1 MHVIPRSSWCRPLLA
16 ALPALALAAITTHAP
31 RAAHAQAGDV
41 NINNFHHAMDSRGY
55 LTVNASQVLGH
66 LELSF
71 GLVTDWGYKLLS
83 FEGDGGTFTSIDN
96 IISPTLIGAM
106 GFKAGPAELEL
117 GVGLP
122 FVIVSGDRGPD
133 FPGDPGTPNDDER
146 FKISGQGLG
155 NIAIHLKT
163 RFLKTTRG
171 PRIGLGLIGSLYL
184 PTASKPHKFLGDDKI
199 TPQVLLILDKEFGT
213 DRRFRAALNGGFRLR
228 TGSKTFTDDA
238 SAFPADV
245 PASPNLDQTGK
256 SFDTGTEL
264 PFGVA
269 LAYAIAPQKFDLL
282 GEIFGSIPVGG
293 ENYFPLEA
301 IAGIKVY
308 LARNS
313 FLTIGGGTGLM
324 PAKVGSPAARAFIG
338 IVFEPNI
345 GDRDG
350 DGYKDDVDDC
360 PNEPEDF
367 DDFEDQDGC
376 PEPDN
381 DRDGILDV
389 DDKCPLNPEDKDG
402 FEDEDGCPE
411 GNKNDRDGD
420 GLLDD
425 VDQCPDDPEDFD
437 KFQDE
442 DGCPD
447 PDNDRDGILDVDD
460 LCPNDPEDKDGWE
473 DEDGCPDPDNDKD
486 KILDVDDKC
495 PNEPETKNGFEDE
508 DGCPDRGRVVVTDT
522 KIEILDKVYFEYNK
536 AVIKSES
543 FPILDAVAATLEG
556 NPDIKLV
563 EVQGHTDERGNDAY
577 NLKLSDERAKAVVA
591 YLVEKGITADRLEG
605 QGYGETQPIDR
616 RSNENAWA
624 KNRRVEFLILKR
636 NNDSGGN

>member
-1 MHVIPRSSWCRPLLA
+1 MYRSRSIRTARTLLPGLA
-16 ALPALALAAITTHAP
+16 ALAVTLGVATRTAE
-31 RAAHAQAGDV
+31 AQGGDQ
-41 NINNFHHAMDSRGY
+41 NINPFHHAMDSRGY
-55 LTVNASQVLGH
+55 LTLNASQVLGH
-66 LELSF
+66 KEFSF

-83 FEGDGGTFTSIDN
+83 FENDPNAFTVEN
-96 IISPTLIGAM
+96 IITPTLIAAA
-106 GFKAGPAELEL
+106 GFKLGPAEIEL

-122 FVIVSGDRGPD
+122 FVVVSGDRNPD
-133 FPGDPGTPNDDER
+133 DNGGTPNDPNDDQR
-146 FKISGQGLG
+146 FKMSGQGIG
-155 NIAIHLKT
+155 NVALHLKT
-163 RFLKTTRG
+163 RFLKTSRG
-171 PRIGLGLIGSLYL
+171 PKIGLGVVASLYL
-184 PTASKPHKFLGDDKI
+184 PTTSEKQKFLGEDKL
-199 TPQVLLILDKEFGT
+199 TPQLMAILDKEFGR
-213 DRRFRAALNGGFRLR
+213 DRRLRLALNAGIRIR
-228 TGSKTFTDDA
+228 TGTTVFNDNA
-238 SAFPADV
+238 SAFPDAN
-245 PASPNLDQTGK
+245 PATPETPFTNE
-256 SFDTGTEL
+256 SFEAGNEL
-264 PFGVA
+264 PVGVA
-269 LAYAIAPQKFDLL
+269 IAYAITPQKFDVV
-282 GEIFGSIPVGG
+282 GEVFGAVPLVG
-293 ENYFPLEA
+293 ENYQPLEA
-301 IAGIKVY
+301 IGGIKVY

-313 FLTIGGGTGLM
+313 FLTLGGGAGVV
-324 PAKVGSPAARAFIG
+324 PGKVGNPTARAFIG

-345 GDRDG
+345 GDRDN
-350 DGYKDDVDDC
+350 DGLKDDVDDC
-360 PNEPEDF
+360 PDDPEDY
-367 DDFEDQDGC
+367 DEFEDEDGC

-381 DRDGILDV
+381 DKDGIIDEE
-389 DDKCPLNPEDKDG
+389 DKCPLNPEDKDD

-411 GNKNDRDGD
+411 GNQNDRDGD

-447 PDNDRDGILDVDD
+447 PDNDQDGILDVDD

-486 KILDVDDKC
+486 KILDNDDRC

-556 NPDIKLV
+556 NPDIQLI

-577 NLKLSDERAKAVVA
+577 NLELSDKRAKAVVK
-591 YLVEKGITADRLEG
+591 YLADKGIAADRLQG
-605 QGYGETQPIDR
+605 QGYGETQPIER
-616 RSNENAWA
+616 KSNEAAWA

-636 NNDSGGN
+636 SND

>member
-1 MHVIPRSSWCRPLLA
+1 MSRWVLSLLA
-16 ALPALALAAITTHAP
+16 AAIVAAP
-31 RAAHAQAGDV
+31 SAANAQGADV
-41 NINNFHHAMDSRGY
+41 NINPFRHAMDSRGY
-55 LTVNASQVLGH
+55 LTLNASQTLGH
-66 LELSF
+66 GEFSF
-71 GLVTDWGYKLLS
+71 GLVTDWGFKLLELES
-83 FEGDGGTFTSIDN
+83 GANSTSVDN
-96 IISPTLIGAM
+96 IITPTLIGAV
-106 GFKAGPAELEL
+106 GLKLGPAELEF

-122 FVIVSGDRGPD
+122 AVVVAGDRNPD
-133 FPGDPGTPNDDER
+133 FIGDPGNPNDDMR
-146 FKISGQGLG
+146 FKIEGQGLG
-155 NIAIHLKT
+155 NVALHLKT

-171 PRIGLGLIGSLYL
+171 PKVGLGVVASLYL
-184 PTASKPHKFLGDDKI
+184 PTASEGAKFLGEDKL
-199 TPQVLLILDKEFGT
+199 TPQVMGILEKELGAE
-213 DRRFRAALNGGFRLR
+213 RRFRIAVNGGVRLR
-228 TGSKTFTDDA
+228 TGTTEYTDNGDPNN
-238 SAFPADV
+238 PAA
-245 PASPNLDQTGK
+245 PATGER
-256 SFDTGTEL
+256 FETGTEI
-264 PFGVA
+264 PVGVA
-269 LAYAIAPQKFDLL
+269 LAYAVTPQKFDVLAEVYGGVPL
-282 GEIFGSIPVGG
+282 GG

-301 IAGIKVY
+301 IGGIKVY

-313 FLTIGGGTGLM
+313 FLTLGGGTGIM
-324 PAKVGSPAARAFIG
+324 PGNVGNPKARAFIG

-350 DGYKDDVDDC
+350 DGLKDDVDDC
-360 PNEPEDF
+360 PNDPEDY
-367 DDFEDQDGC
+367 DDFEDEDGC

-381 DRDGILDV
+381 DKDGILDE
-389 DDKCPLNPEDKDG
+389 DDKCPLNPEDKDD

-411 GNKNDRDGD
+411 GNQNDRDGD

-447 PDNDRDGILDVDD
+447 PDNDQDGILDVDD
-460 LCPNDPEDKDGWE
+460 LCPNDPEDMDGWE

-486 KILDVDDKC
+486 KILDNDDRC

-543 FPILDAVAATLEG
+543 YPILDAVAATLEG
-556 NPDIKLV
+556 NPDIQLV

-577 NLKLSDERAKAVVA
+577 NLSLSDKRAKAVVQ
-591 YLVEKGITADRLEG
+591 YLVDKGIDRSRLEG

-616 RSNENAWA
+616 KSNEAAWA

-636 NNDSGGN
+636 SNDN

>member
-1 MHVIPRSSWCRPLLA
+1 MHVYRSRSFWCRPLLA
-16 ALPALALAAITTHAP
+16 ALPVLALAIAP
-31 RAAHAQAGDV
+31 TAAQAQAGDV
-41 NINNFHHAMDSRGY
+41 TINPFHPAMDSRGY
-55 LTVNASQVLGH
+55 LTLNASQVLGH

-71 GLVTDWGYKLLS
+71 GLVTDWGYKLLDLS
-83 FEGDGGTFTSIDN
+83 GDGGSTMSIDN
-96 IISPTLIGAM
+96 MITPTLIGAM
-106 GFKAGPAELEL
+106 GFKIGQAELEL

-133 FPGDPGTPNDDER
+133 FVGDPLTPNDDER

-155 NIAIHLKT
+155 NVALHLKT
-163 RFLKTTRG
+163 RFLKTTKG
-171 PRIGLGLIGSLYL
+171 PKIGLGLMASLYL
-184 PTASKPHKFLGDDKI
+184 PTVSESRKFLGDDKL
-199 TPQVLLILDKEFGT
+199 TPEVLVILEKEFGQ
-213 DRRFRAALNGGFRLR
+213 DGAFRVVLNGGFRLH
-228 TGSKTFTDDA
+228 TGTTSFTDNA
-238 SAFPADV
+238 GAFPPDLPPSA
-245 PASPNLDQTGK
+245 NLHQTGQ
-256 SFDTGTEL
+256 SFETGTEL
-264 PFGVA
+264 PIGVG
-269 LAYAIAPQKFDLL
+269 LAYALAPQKFDLL
-282 GEIFGSIPVGG
+282 GEIYGALPVGG
-293 ENYFPLEA
+293 KNYFPLEA

-313 FLTIGGGTGLM
+313 FLTIGGGTGLA
-324 PAKVGSPAARAFIG
+324 PGSAGSPKARAFIG

-350 DGYKDDVDDC
+350 DGYKDDVDAC

-367 DDFEDQDGC
+367 DDFEDADGC

-381 DRDGILDV
+381 DKDGILDV
-389 DDKCPLNPEDKDG
+389 DDKCLLNPEDKDG

-420 GLLDD
+420 GLLDE

-447 PDNDRDGILDVDD
+447 PDNDQDGILDVDD
-460 LCPNDPEDKDGWE
+460 LCPDNPEDKDGWE

-536 AVIKSES
+536 AIIKSES
-543 FPILDAVAATLEG
+543 YPILDAVAATLDG
-556 NPDIKLV
+556 NPDIQMV

-577 NLKLSDERAKAVVA
+577 NLKLSDERAKAVKA
-591 YLVEKGITADRLEG
+591 YLVDKGIAEDRLDG

-616 RSNENAWA
+616 RSNEQAWA

-636 NNDSGGN
+636 NNESTK

>member
-1 MHVIPRSSWCRPLLA
+1 MQLSRSFWRRPLLA
-16 ALPALALAAITTHAP
+16 VLPALATLAIAP
-31 RAAHAQAGDV
+31 MAARAQAGDV
-41 NINNFHHAMDSRGY
+41 NINPFHPAMDSRGY
-55 LTVNASQVLGH
+55 LTLNASQVLGNH
-66 LELSF
+66 ELSF
-71 GLVTDWGYKLLS
+71 GLVTDWGYKLLELS
-83 FEGDGGTFTSIDN
+83 GDADTTMSIDN
-96 IISPTLIGAM
+96 VISPTLIGAV
-106 GFKAGPAELEL
+106 GFKFGPAELEL
-117 GVGLP
+117 GAAVP
-122 FVIVSGDRGPD
+122 FVVVSGDRGPD
-133 FPGDPGTPNDDER
+133 FEGDPGTPNDDER

-155 NIAIHLKT
+155 NVALHLKT

-171 PRIGLGLIGSLYL
+171 PRIGLGLIGTLYL
-184 PTASKPHKFLGDDKI
+184 PTTSKDHQFLGDDKI
-199 TPQVLLILDKEFGT
+199 TPEIELILDKEFGV
-213 DRRFRAALNGGFRLR
+213 DRRFRAALNAGVRIH
-228 TGSKTFTDDA
+228 TGTTTFVDDA
-238 SAFPADV
+238 TAFPADN
-245 PASPNLDQTGK
+245 PPSPNLNQTGK

-264 PFGVA
+264 PVGLA
-269 LAYAIAPQKFDLL
+269 LAYAVSPQKFDLVGEVL
-282 GEIFGSIPVGG
+282 GAMPVGG
-293 ENYFPLEA
+293 DNYFPLEA

-313 FLTIGGGTGLM
+313 FLTLGGGTGIM
-324 PAKVGSPAARAFIG
+324 PGNAGNPKARAFIG

-350 DGYKDDVDDC
+350 DGLKDDVDDC
-360 PNEPEDF
+360 PNDPEDF
-367 DDFEDQDGC
+367 DNFEDEDGC

-381 DRDGILDV
+381 DKDGILDV

-447 PDNDRDGILDVDD
+447 PDNDQDGILDVDD

-495 PNEPETKNGFEDE
+495 PNEPETRNGFEDD
-508 DGCPDRGRVVVTDT
+508 DGCPDHGRVVVTDT

-536 AVIKSES
+536 AIIKPES
-543 FPILDAVAATLEG
+543 YPILDAVAATLAG
-556 NPDIKLV
+556 NPDINLV

-577 NLKLSDERAKAVVA
+577 NLDLSDKRAKAVVA
-591 YLVEKGITADRLEG
+591 YLVDKGIDASRLQG

-616 RSNENAWA
+616 RHTEQAWA

-636 NNDSGGN
+636 ANDQSNK